1 MSRMHSE
8 FLLVSWLGKKCCGN
22 VNSEMSR
29 FELLWYNMRDFL
41 QHYVC
46 LKMITN
52 KKVKWD
58 DDNLC
63 DTLDTYSNDEYD
75 RKSELPSNTPRPHCE
90 MNDIFGNRV

>member
-1 MSRMHSE
+1 
-8 FLLVSWLGKKCCGN
+8 
-22 VNSEMSR
+22 
-29 FELLWYNMRDFL
+29 
-41 QHYVC
+41 
-46 LKMITN
+46 MITN

-75 RKSELPSNTPRPHCE
+75 RKPALPSDTPRPHCD